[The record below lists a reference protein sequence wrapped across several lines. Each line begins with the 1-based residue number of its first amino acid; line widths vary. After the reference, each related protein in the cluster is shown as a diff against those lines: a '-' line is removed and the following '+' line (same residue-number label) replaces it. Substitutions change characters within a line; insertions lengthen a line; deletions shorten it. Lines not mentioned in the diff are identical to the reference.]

1 MNGKRPKILI
11 TNDDGHAAKGLQ
23 KLVMLMR
30 TLGDVVL
37 ISTDEVMSA
46 KSTAATARPSTV

>member
-1 MNGKRPKILI
+1 MI
-11 TNDDGHAAKGLQ
+11 TNDDGYAAKGLR
-23 KLVMLMR
+23 KLVTLMR

-46 KSTAATARPSTV
+46 KSHSSTA